1 MSKITSS
8 SLALLAVLAA
18 SGPLGVR
25 SAYAAPPVALVE
37 DVAPQ
42 VSGIALMDYLEQGR
56 RLDLGADGWIEIDYF
71 SSCLHERI
79 VGGSVTVGAARSDV
93 SGGSVER
100 RQVECDARK
109 IALTEAQAERSAGF
123 VQRGG
128 TELKNRI
135 HAMTEAQLVLHGA
148 SPLVIG
154 DGAHDVVIARFG
166 NSHDR
171 VVLPV
176 KSEGGRRV
184 YDFAT
189 HDRSLAPG
197 DVYVAICGDR
207 QVTFRIDREA
217 KSGQTPVLG
226 RLVAFPPTP

>member
-1 MSKITSS
+1 MYKIT

-18 SGPLGVR
+18 SDSPGVR
-25 SAYAAPPVALVE
+25 PANAAPPVALVE

-56 RLDLGADGWIEIDYF
+56 HLDLGAAGWIEIDYF

-79 VGGSVTVGAARSDV
+79 VGGSITVGAERSDV

-100 RQVECDARK
+100 HQVECDAPK
-109 IALTEAQAERSAGF
+109 IALTEAQTERSAGF

-197 DVYVAICGDR
+197 DVYVATCGDR

-217 KSGQTPVLG
+217 KPGQTPVLG
-226 RLVAFPPTP
+226 RLVAFPPAP

>member
-1 MSKITSS
+1 MSKITS
-8 SLALLAVLAA
+8 LALLATLAP
-18 SGPLGVR
+18 SDSLGIR
-25 SAYAAPPVALVE
+25 PTYAAPPVALVE

-42 VSGIALMDYLEQGR
+42 VSGITLMDYLEQGR
-56 RLDLGADGWIEIDYF
+56 RIDLGPEGWIEIDYF

-79 VGGSVTVGAARSDV
+79 VGGSIAVGAERSDV

-100 RQVECDARK
+100 RQVECDAGK
-109 IALTEAQAERSAGF
+109 IALTEAESERSAGF

-171 VVLPV
+171 VMLPV

-197 DVYVAICGDR
+197 DVYVATCGDR

-217 KSGQTPVLG
+217 KPGQTPVLG
-226 RLVAFPPTP
+226 RLIAFPPAP

>member
-1 MSKITSS
+1 MSRITGFAL
-8 SLALLAVLAA
+8 LALLAA
-18 SGPLGVR
+18 SDPLGVR
-25 SAYAAPPVALVE
+25 PAYAAPPVALVE
-37 DVAPQ
+37 DVDPQ
-42 VSGIALMDYLEQGR
+42 VSGIAVMDYLERGR
-56 RLDLGADGWIEIDYF
+56 RLDLGSVGWIEIDYF

-79 VGGSVTVGAARSDV
+79 VGGSITVGAERSDV

-100 RQVECDARK
+100 RQVECDAGK
-109 IALTEAQAERSAGF
+109 IALTEPQAERAAGF

-128 TELKNRI
+128 AELKNRI
-135 HAMTEAQLVLHGA
+135 HAMTEAQLILHGS

-166 NSHDR
+166 NLRDR
-171 VVLPV
+171 VALPA
-176 KSEGGRRV
+176 KSEGGRWV

-197 DVYVAICGDR
+197 DVYVASCGDR
-207 QVTFRIDREA
+207 QVTFRIDRDA

-226 RLVAFPPTP
+226 RLIAFPPAP

>member
-1 MSKITSS
+1 MSKATG
-8 SLALLAVLAA
+8 LALLAVLAA
-18 SGPLGVR
+18 SNSLGVR
-25 SAYAAPPVALVE
+25 PAYAAPPVALVE

-56 RLDLGADGWIEIDYF
+56 RLDLGANGWIEIDYF

-79 VGGSVTVGAARSDV
+79 VGGSITVGAERSDV

-100 RQVECDARK
+100 HQVECDAGK
-109 IALTEAQAERSAGF
+109 IGLTEAQTERSAGF

-128 TELKNRI
+128 VELKNRI
-135 HAMTEAQLVLHGA
+135 RAMTDSQLVLHGA

-166 NSHDR
+166 NSRDR
-171 VVLPV
+171 VALSVT
-176 KSEGGRRV
+176 SESGRRV

-189 HDRSLAPG
+189 HDRSLTPG
-197 DVYVAICGDR
+197 GVYVAICGER

-217 KSGQTPVLG
+217 KPGQTPVLG
-226 RLVAFPPTP
+226 RLVAFPPAS